1 VIDDIA
7 IVGLDCRFP
16 GALDPTSF
24 WDLLLRSGDGT
35 GTVPPQRWTAA
46 DWFDPD
52 GGPGTTNT
60 TRGGFIGDPDAFDH
74 EFFAVSPREA
84 GSMDPQQRLFLQT
97 CWRALEDAGLPP
109 QSLAGTATG
118 VFAGVMANEWGTLH
132 LSDYPRVTAQTGA
145 GNGYCMV
152 PNRVSYHLNLKGP
165 SLAVDTACS
174 SSLVAVHL
182 AVNSLLAGET
192 DYALAGGI
200 NLVLTPALGIFY
212 TQAGLSAPDGRCKPF
227 SSQADGI
234 GRSDGVGVVVLRRL
248 ADALADEQPVY
259 AVIKGTA
266 VNQDGRSNGLTAPSR
281 WGQQEVL
288 TSALHRAGTAP
299 GDVRF
304 VEAHGT
310 GTVLGDMIESKA
322 LGEVYGRGREQP
334 CAIGSIKGNLGHTE
348 AAAGIA
354 GLIKVALSLHH
365 RIVPASPF
373 GTRENPKLALAGNGL
388 RLIKSPLRL
397 PSTPVRAG
405 LSSFGMGGT
414 NAHAVLASAPHQARQ
429 PALAAPKESPVVF
442 TLSSNNEAGLRRNL
456 LAQADSLEHRVRE
469 PIAGVAWTSN
479 KVKSH
484 LPHRFAVVAR
494 STTELVGR
502 LRSAAT
508 EDGALDRL
516 ARRPAGR
523 HQVAFL
529 FSGQGTQ
536 YPGMTKGLYRDSPSY
551 RRHLDE
557 ADEALH
563 PHVGLSVRDLML
575 EGDER
580 IHQTGYTQPALFAV
594 GYALSRTLTD
604 LGVQPAAVLGHS
616 IGEFAAAVVA
626 EVLSLDDAAW
636 LVGTRGALMQD
647 LPAGGAMVQVRAPE
661 SAVAALLADEPLVG
675 VAALNGPDATVLSG
689 EQEAL
694 DRVCRVLRRDGVTV
708 TALRVSHAFHSP
720 LMRPMLPEFSRTA
733 STVRPASAR
742 IPLYSTVR
750 GGVLEDTPMDGGYWS
765 EHIAAP
771 VRFEEAVRALVSD
784 GPRLLVEIGP
794 RTLLGPMVRRLGLAE
809 DLVHLH
815 PSPTDRSDGEQLAET
830 VAALFRA
837 GLDPHWDELYPAES
851 RVPLRLR
858 PYEFS
863 ETRRF
868 WHLPALVISVSDDAP
883 AVRVAPAPVEAQDAD
898 GTTAPEDP
906 AATAPAPGGAVRHA
920 VHTAIAEVGGYAMG
934 EIADA
939 ARLYEDL
946 GFDSVMVMQ
955 LKNRLEIGLP
965 QTREISVQ
973 DLLPVLS
980 TVGELIAFLNTQI
993 PALV

>member
-1 VIDDIA
+1 
-7 IVGLDCRFP
+7 
-16 GALDPTSF
+16 
-24 WDLLLRSGDGT
+24 
-35 GTVPPQRWTAA
+35 
-46 DWFDPD
+46 
-52 GGPGTTNT
+52 
-60 TRGGFIGDPDAFDH
+60 
-74 EFFAVSPREA
+74 
-84 GSMDPQQRLFLQT
+84 
-97 CWRALEDAGLPP
+97 
-109 QSLAGTATG
+109 
-118 VFAGVMANEWGTLH
+118 
-132 LSDYPRVTAQTGA
+132 
-145 GNGYCMV
+145 
-152 PNRVSYHLNLKGP
+152 
-165 SLAVDTACS
+165 
-174 SSLVAVHL
+174 
-182 AVNSLLAGET
+182 
-192 DYALAGGI
+192 
-200 NLVLTPALGIFY
+200 
-212 TQAGLSAPDGRCKPF
+212 
-227 SSQADGI
+227 
-234 GRSDGVGVVVLRRL
+234 
-248 ADALADEQPVY
+248 
-259 AVIKGTA
+259 
-266 VNQDGRSNGLTAPSR
+266 
-281 WGQQEVL
+281 
-288 TSALHRAGTAP
+288 
-299 GDVRF
+299 
-304 VEAHGT
+304 
-310 GTVLGDMIESKA
+310 
-322 LGEVYGRGREQP
+322 
-334 CAIGSIKGNLGHTE
+334 
-348 AAAGIA
+348 
-354 GLIKVALSLHH
+354 
-365 RIVPASPF
+365 
-373 GTRENPKLALAGNGL
+373 
-388 RLIKSPLRL
+388 
-397 PSTPVRAG
+397 
-405 LSSFGMGGT
+405 
-414 NAHAVLASAPHQARQ
+414 
-429 PALAAPKESPVVF
+429 
-442 TLSSNNEAGLRRNL
+442 
-456 LAQADSLEHRVRE
+456 
-469 PIAGVAWTSN
+469 
-479 KVKSH
+479 
-484 LPHRFAVVAR
+484 
-494 STTELVGR
+494 
-502 LRSAAT
+502 
-508 EDGALDRL
+508 
-516 ARRPAGR
+516 
-523 HQVAFL
+523 
-529 FSGQGTQ
+529 
-536 YPGMTKGLYRDSPSY
+536 
-551 RRHLDE
+551 
-557 ADEALH
+557 
-563 PHVGLSVRDLML
+563 
-575 EGDER
+575 
-580 IHQTGYTQPALFAV
+580 
-594 GYALSRTLTD
+594 
-604 LGVQPAAVLGHS
+604 
-616 IGEFAAAVVA
+616 
-626 EVLSLDDAAW
+626 
-636 LVGTRGALMQD
+636 
-647 LPAGGAMVQVRAPE
+647 MVQVRAPE